1 MNSRRQE
8 RLNLSR
14 PGGPD
19 AGRNTLLAAIFQI
32 SHDMRLEYR
41 VICELMFHDDGKGH
55 DAMRVNR
62 KEAQGR
68 TRRRLLAAAHASI
81 VEEGVA
87 ALSIRNICGAAGHSQ
102 GAFYSNF
109 ATKDDLLVEIM
120 ETHIHDE
127 VMFLRDLIRRADGDD
142 IERTLLGLAGRLSDL
157 AAQPEWSLLSV
168 ELQLHARRDPDFAER
183 HRESKASCYRLYGD
197 LIEELAQRF
206 DLRPLLPPFQAGIG
220 LYGLWMGLAV
230 QGDIEGAAARDA
242 MLLAF
247 FRATAGLQASPLESV
262 RG

>member
-1 MNSRRQE
+1 
-8 RLNLSR
+8 
-14 PGGPD
+14 
-19 AGRNTLLAAIFQI
+19 
-32 SHDMRLEYR
+32 
-41 VICELMFHDDGKGH
+41 
-55 DAMRVNR
+55 
-62 KEAQGR
+62 
-68 TRRRLLAAAHASI
+68 
-81 VEEGVA
+81 
-87 ALSIRNICGAAGHSQ
+87 
-102 GAFYSNF
+102 
-109 ATKDDLLVEIM
+109 M

-142 IERTLLGLAGRLSDL
+142 IERTLHGLAGRLSDL

-183 HRESKASCYRLYGD
+183 HRESKASCYRLFGE
-197 LIEELAQRF
+197 LIEDLAERF
-206 DLRPLLPPFQAGIG
+206 ALLPVLPPLQAGIG